1 MHSLRV
7 LSVLFLTLLVASC
20 VSIKKRDIREVT
32 PTPQVVES
40 PLRVFLADG
49 SVVLFPDGAT
59 VGGEVVLG
67 AGQRYDLMRVHQGPD
82 GELPLDSVVGIEAYD
97 SNTDRGLSFLASLG
111 TTAVTVAG
119 TVALICAADPKCF
132 GSCPTVYTYDDAGEW
147 LEAEAFSFSISPL
160 LEARDVDRLA
170 VRPDAEGGVEL
181 EIRNEAL
188 ETHFINHAELL
199 EVRHGPEER
208 ALTDHVNQ
216 PLVVGA
222 LQPIGQV
229 TDRDGRDL
237 TALVTARDGETP
249 SASVTRLAAVDAPG
263 VRESAREGRLD
274 GLDRDWLEMTLPA
287 VDADSVAL
295 VLKLRNSLLSTVLF
309 YDFMLGRQ
317 GAAAL
322 DWMARDVEQ
331 IGYAVELG
339 EWFHRTMGLR
349 LEVQRDDGHFE
360 PIARLG
366 DTGPIAWKEVAFVV
380 PVTPDMPTRLRLTS
394 LVDEWRVDHIA
405 WARHVARPEVR
416 AHDAVS
422 VTSLHGGES
431 PDDLPAILAP
441 DEDYLVTSA
450 GTAFTLRFET
460 GAAPAEGTRTFLL
473 SSQGYYTEWVRPMWV
488 RSAETPERFQ
498 PDAALLPELLA
509 RWRELRTPMED
520 AFHDTRI
527 PVR

>member
-1 MHSLRV
+1 MRV
-7 LSVLFLTLLVASC
+7 LRTLLVPFLTLVVASC
-20 VSIKKRDIREVT
+20 VIIKNRDIREVA
-32 PTPQVVES
+32 PAPQVVES

-59 VGGEVVLG
+59 LSGEVVRG
-67 AGQRYDLMRVHQGPD
+67 AGQRYDLMRTHQGSER
-82 GELPLDSVVGIEAYD
+82 ELLLDSVVGIEAYD
-97 SNTDRGLSFLASLG
+97 SNTDPGLTFLASLG

-119 TVALICAADPKCF
+119 GVALICAADPKCF

-147 LEAEAFSFSISPL
+147 LQAEAFSFSISPL

-170 VRPDAEGGVEL
+170 VRPDADGRVEL

-199 EVRHGPEER
+199 EVRHAPEER
-208 ALTDHVNQ
+208 ALTDHANQ

-222 LQPIGQV
+222 LHPIGRV
-229 TDRDGRDL
+229 ADREGREL
-237 TALVTARDGETP
+237 TALVAVRDGETP
-249 SASVTRLAAVDAPG
+249 TASATRLAAMDALG
-263 VRESAREGRLD
+263 VRESARESAPES
-274 GLDRDWLEMTLPA
+274 LDRDWLEMTLPA
-287 VDADSVAL
+287 AEADSVAL

-309 YDFMLGRQ
+309 YEFMLGRQ

-322 DWMARDVEQ
+322 DWMAREVEQ
-331 IGYAVELG
+331 IRYAVELG
-339 EWFHRTMGLR
+339 DWFHRTMGLR
-349 LEVQRDDGHFE
+349 LEVQRDGHFE
-360 PIARLG
+360 QIARLG

-380 PVTPDMPTRLRLTS
+380 PVTPDRPTRLRLTS
-394 LVDEWRVDHIA
+394 LVDEWRIDHIA
-405 WARHVARPEVR
+405 WSPHVARPEVLTH
-416 AHDAVS
+416 APVS
-422 VTSLHGGES
+422 VTSLHGGGT
-431 PDDLPAILAP
+431 PDDLTTILAP

-460 GAAPAEGTRTFLL
+460 GAAPAEGSRTFLL

-488 RSAETPERFQ
+488 RSAETPERFR
-498 PDAALLPELLA
+498 PDASLLPELLT
-509 RWRELRTPMED
+509 RWQELRTPMED